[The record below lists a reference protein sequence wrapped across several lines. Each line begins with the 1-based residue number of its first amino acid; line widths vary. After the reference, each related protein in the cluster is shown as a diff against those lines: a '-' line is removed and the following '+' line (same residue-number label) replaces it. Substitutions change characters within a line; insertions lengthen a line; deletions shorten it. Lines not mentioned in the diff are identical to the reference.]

1 MATDLYIKLLK
12 KAEDTKLKTT
22 KKMQQE
28 IKKAYEGVYIE
39 LKKNIEKSVDGTL
52 NQRWLEDYVKN
63 LEKEIEALNIDIET
77 KLKNNIDKV
86 VSAQINSQLQF
97 FNEISDRYGL
107 GLKETFSSMFLH
119 LYGCSSF
126 SGFTN

>member
-97 FNEISDRYGL
+97 FNEISDNSCHISL
-107 GLKETFSSMFLH
+107 VFTPSIQLTDTSS
-119 LYGCSSF
+119 
-126 SGFTN
+126 

>member
-1 MATDLYIKLLK
+1 LATDLYIKLLK

-28 IKKAYEGVYIE
+28 IKKAYEDVYIQ
-39 LKKNIEKSVDGTL
+39 LKKDIEKSVDGTL

-63 LEKEIEALNIDIET
+63 LEKEIEVLNNNLET
-77 KLKNNIDKV
+77 KLKKNIDKV
-86 VSAQINSQLQF
+86 VTAQTDSQLQF

-107 GLKETFSSMFLH
+107 GLKETFSSMF
-119 LYGCSSF
+119 STFSF
-126 SGFTN
+126 FCLL